1 MSVIPFGHERRRRRS
16 SNTYEAI
23 KFQLEHIFE
32 QQNLLN
38 FVLGDSR
45 GLLLANAGRSD
56 DAHVLAAYAPVVAKC
71 TTKSRYYDI
80 VDKIQTFIPEASPS
94 SVAFRTFVV
103 DGEEM
108 HLCILGEQGRLNH
121 ADIYR
126 AVSGVR
132 RILDE
137 ERKAA

>member
-1 MSVIPFGHERRRRRS
+1 MSVIEFSHERRRRRS
-16 SNTYEAI
+16 NNTYEAI

-32 QQNLLN
+32 KQGLRN
-38 FVLGDSR
+38 FTLGDSR
-45 GLLLANAGRSD
+45 GLLLANAGRAD

-80 VDKIQTFIPEASPS
+80 LEKIQDFVPEASAN

-108 HLCILGEQGRLNH
+108 HLCILGEEGRLNH

-137 ERKAA
+137 ARKAA